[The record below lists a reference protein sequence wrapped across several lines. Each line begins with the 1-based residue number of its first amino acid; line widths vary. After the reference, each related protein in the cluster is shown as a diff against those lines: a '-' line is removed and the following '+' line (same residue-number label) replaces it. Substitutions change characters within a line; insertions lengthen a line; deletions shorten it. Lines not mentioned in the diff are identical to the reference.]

1 MEQQP
6 DPESADAEIERL
18 RAENARLAAEVAEA
32 EPAPSHRGRKM
43 GAIALLVVGSMLAP
57 ISVLAVWTR
66 SVITDTDRYVETVAP
81 LAADPALQ
89 AVVAQQVTDALF
101 AQVDVST
108 LVSDALPENQ
118 QFLAGPLTTA
128 IRTVVQQTTAR
139 LLETDQFQQLW
150 ERANEVAHTTL
161 AAVITGEGTDRID
174 TQNGTVSVDLGGVI
188 TAVNERLQD
197 AGVDLFAN
205 FTPSGD
211 IATIEVFQSDEI
223 QRVQAAFSLFDKL
236 ATVLPILSVL
246 CLIGGA
252 ILFPNR
258 RRGLMWAGFGLAA
271 SVLALLLILSVGRTF
286 YLGAIP
292 SDVMPQDA
300 AAAFFDTIVRFLRQ
314 SARVLVALGVI
325 VFLGAIVMGPSP
337 AAVRLRRLVGS
348 LLGRVGDEA
357 DERGIDFGPV
367 GEFVSRNLNAL
378 RIAVGVIGA
387 LVLVAW
393 DQPSAMVVFVT
404 LIIGLVVLGVLEV
417 VGRGAAPAAPVAP
430 GSTDPA

>member
-1 MEQQP
+1 
-6 DPESADAEIERL
+6 
-18 RAENARLAAEVAEA
+18 
-32 EPAPSHRGRKM
+32 
-43 GAIALLVVGSMLAP
+43 
-57 ISVLAVWTR
+57 
-66 SVITDTDRYVETVAP
+66 
-81 LAADPALQ
+81 
-89 AVVAQQVTDALF
+89 
-101 AQVDVST
+101 
-108 LVSDALPENQ
+108 
-118 QFLAGPLTTA
+118 
-128 IRTVVQQTTAR
+128 VVQQTTAR

-161 AAVITGEGTDRID
+161 AAVITGEGTGSID

-417 VGRGAAPAAPVAP
+417 VGRGAAPAAPAAPMAP
-430 GSTDPA
+430 GSTDPV